1 MKNFIMISRNVS
13 SAHITAGERDF
24 NMVSLLQSRTIA
36 FGKRKFLS
44 GISNSRFDAF
54 HEPERYFEH
63 EAHCFLSLEI
73 SFVLRDD

>member
-1 MKNFIMISRNVS
+1 MS
-13 SAHITAGERDF
+13 SAHLTAGERDF
-24 NMVSLLQSRTIA
+24 NTVSLLRSQTIA

-44 GISNSRFDAF
+44 SSISNSRFDAF

-73 SFVLRDD
+73 SFVLRYD